1 MLKTLELKGVVS
13 DAICIRKNRKNYIL
27 YIEDLYNI
35 DRRNGKA
42 LYIVN
47 YATFN
52 TEEPQ
57 MLKIFANSTNA
68 KITYAGGYLYVAEYN
83 LVNKL
88 TSYSIMQAN
97 GKFFLHEDEKIRF
110 SSNNEMRL
118 QSITSSKSGKVAV
131 FDMHDGNIY
140 EIRKNGKRSVRHTS
154 NGRAIVHQN
163 LCYVGDRLVSSC
175 DVDICSESKEIL
187 DKYSYDIS
195 KVFNFALHLY
205 FCYKTGEIVFGK
217 ENIMLFEKDNN
228 FNGLIFLE
236 DGRIIASISSNLAG
250 GLVVASNDY
259 YKRKGYITVL
269 NQNDIEIL
277 KELSFEIMENVRKQN
292 KKIMQS
298 IVDLSDG
305 NVETFLKLSK
315 EYFRA

>member
-27 YIEDLYNI
+27 YVEDLYNI
-35 DRRNGKA
+35 SRRNGKA

-57 MLKIFANSTNA
+57 MLKIFANSTNVR
-68 KITYAGGYLYVAEYN
+68 ITYTGGYLYVAEYN

-88 TSYSIMQAN
+88 TRYSIMQEN
-97 GKFFLHEDEKIRF
+97 GKSSLHEEEDIHF
-110 SSNNEMRL
+110 SSKDEMRL

-131 FDMHDGNIY
+131 YDMYDGNIY
-140 EIRKNGKRSVRHTS
+140 EIRKNGKRSVRNTS
-154 NGRAIVHQN
+154 NGRVIVHQN
-163 LCYVGDRLVSSC
+163 LCYVGNRLISSR
-175 DVDICSESKEIL
+175 DVGLCSKSEEIL
-187 DKYSYDIS
+187 DKYSYAV
-195 KVFNFALHLY
+195 KAVFHFNDYLY
-205 FCYKTGEIVFGK
+205 FCDKTNEMVFGI
-217 ENIMLFEKDNN
+217 ENVILFEKDNS
-228 FNGLIFLE
+228 FNGLIFLG
-236 DGRIIASISSNLAG
+236 DRKIASISSNLAG
-250 GLVVASNDY
+250 GLIVASNDY
-259 YKRKGYITVL
+259 SKRRGYINIL
-269 NQNDIEIL
+269 NQNDIEFL
-277 KELSFEIMENVRKQN
+277 KELSFENMEDVREKN

>member
-1 MLKTLELKGVVS
+1 MSKTLELKGVVS

-277 KELSFEIMENVRKQN
+277 KELSFENMEDVREKN

>member
-1 MLKTLELKGVVS
+1 MSKTLKLKGVVS

-57 MLKIFANSTNA
+57 MLKIFANSTNVR
-68 KITYAGGYLYVAEYN
+68 ITYTGGYLYVAEYN

-88 TSYSIMQAN
+88 TRYSIMQEN
-97 GKFFLHEDEKIRF
+97 GKSSLHEEEDIHF
-110 SSNNEMRL
+110 SSKDEMRL

-131 FDMHDGNIY
+131 YDMHDGNIY
-140 EIRKNGKRSVRHTS
+140 EIRKNGKRSVIHTS

-163 LCYVGDRLVSSC
+163 LCYVGDRLVSSR
-175 DVDICSESKEIL
+175 DVDICSESEEIL
-187 DKYSYDIS
+187 DKYSYAV
-195 KVFNFALHLY
+195 KEVFHFNDHLY
-205 FCYKTGEIVFGK
+205 FCDKTNEMVFGM
-217 ENIMLFEKDNN
+217 ENVILFEKDNS
-228 FNGLIFLE
+228 FNGLIFLG
-236 DGRIIASISSNLAG
+236 DRKVTSISSNLAG
-250 GLVVASNDY
+250 GLIVASNDY
-259 YKRKGYITVL
+259 STRMGYINIL

-277 KELSFEIMENVRKQN
+277 KELSFEMMENVREKN
-292 KKIMQS
+292 KEIMQL
-298 IVDLSDG
+298 IVGLSDG
-305 NVETFLKLSK
+305 NVKTFLKLFK
-315 EYFRA
+315 EYFGT